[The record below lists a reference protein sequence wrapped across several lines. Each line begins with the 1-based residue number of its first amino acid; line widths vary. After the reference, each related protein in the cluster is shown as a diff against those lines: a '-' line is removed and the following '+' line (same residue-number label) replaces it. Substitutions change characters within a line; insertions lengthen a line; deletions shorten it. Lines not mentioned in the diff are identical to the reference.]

1 MRVLDARNHR
11 QGDGD
16 QGPRLTALPRRC
28 VQDADPRRTSLLSR
42 MSAAERGADQHGKG
56 AAYLIKPLF
65 CTPRRGAR
73 VVVSNAGR
81 MPLSCAAALRRARRT
96 LHKALSRKRRA
107 GIRQIDLMSA
117 KPQQLG
123 PPNIGTPASTIPL
136 GLRVL
141 AMALRAVFIG
151 ALVVVTVRV
160 SSPQSETFSSVYETP
175 GDLIRLALGF
185 AVCLWIVIHLFM
197 LPKDAEGYRTW
208 VYLGLVVVPL
218 AVAVAFVLW

>member
-1 MRVLDARNHR
+1 MRVLDARDHR

-16 QGPRLTALPRRC
+16 QGSRLTALSRRC
-28 VQDADPRRTSLLSR
+28 VPETAPTSLLSG

-107 GIRQIDLMSA
+107 TEGND
-117 KPQQLG
+117 
-123 PPNIGTPASTIPL
+123 PP
-136 GLRVL
+136 
-141 AMALRAVFIG
+141 
-151 ALVVVTVRV
+151 
-160 SSPQSETFSSVYETP
+160 
-175 GDLIRLALGF
+175 D
-185 AVCLWIVIHLFM
+185 
-197 LPKDAEGYRTW
+197 
-208 VYLGLVVVPL
+208 
-218 AVAVAFVLW
+218 

>member
-1 MRVLDARNHR
+1 MESREGREHRHGIGLYSQSRIHDSTRRPITLADDNLRGPEDCRTMRVLDARNHR

-96 LHKALSRKRRA
+96 LHKARA
-107 GIRQIDLMSA
+107 GICGLSMDRDPSFH
-117 KPQQLG
+117 
-123 PPNIGTPASTIPL
+123 ASQGRRGISDL
-136 GLRVL
+136 GLPRPCGR
-141 AMALRAVFIG
+141 AARSRGRLRP
-151 ALVVVTVRV
+151 LVIAPRHARPFRGTK
-160 SSPQSETFSSVYETP
+160 S
-175 GDLIRLALGF
+175 GHA
-185 AVCLWIVIHLFM
+185 A
-197 LPKDAEGYRTW
+197 RTS
-208 VYLGLVVVPL
+208 LQ
-218 AVAVAFVLW
+218 